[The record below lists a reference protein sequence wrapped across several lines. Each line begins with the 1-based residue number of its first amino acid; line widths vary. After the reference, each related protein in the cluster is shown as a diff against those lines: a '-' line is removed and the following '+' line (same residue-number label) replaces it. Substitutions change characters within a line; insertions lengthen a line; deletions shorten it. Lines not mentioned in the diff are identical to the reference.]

1 MQKLLEL
8 MQREFELALDEI
20 HVMRGSLNLKK

>member
-20 HVMRGSLNLKK
+20 NVMRGSLNLKK